1 MAFYYT
7 VWFLISIF
15 SMFSSPKPEAKVL
28 YIVFL
33 AFLCLMTGLRYEVGG
48 DWENYLN
55 IYDYFKGV
63 NIIEAL
69 TITEPAYGL
78 LNYIGQLLDFKTII
92 FVNAICSIFFYS
104 FFYKFSKKIEN
115 YWIPILVAFPYLIL
129 VVSMGYTRQSV
140 AIAFV
145 SFAIL
150 YGLERDIRKFYI
162 FSFLAILF
170 HKSAIIVFMFLP
182 LLLNLKYFNSTLF
195 FSFYSLFSFLTMS
208 GLVYYS
214 SLSGD
219 NIYTNQ
225 NSEVSSAGAIFRVV
239 VHFLALFFYLLYRKK
254 IVNSFNNYRIFDY
267 MSLLI
272 IFVFLLA
279 IPFSTLADRFNLY
292 LIIFD
297 ILVFSYLFSN
307 ISVNSRKIMVL
318 TVIFFNSLMLYIWL
332 NFGAW
337 SHAWLPY
344 QNYLLRYILE
354 YI

>member
-78 LNYIGQLLDFKTII
+78 LNYIGQLLDFKSII
-92 FVNAICSIFFYS
+92 FVNTICSIFFYS

-140 AIAFV
+140 AISFV
-145 SFAIL
+145 SLAIL
-150 YGLERDIRKFYI
+150 YGLEKKIISFFL
-162 FSFLAILF
+162 FSILGILF
-170 HKSAIIVFMFLP
+170 HKSAIIVFMFLL
-182 LLLNLKYFNSTLF
+182 LLLNLRYLNSTWIFIL
-195 FSFYSLFSFLTMS
+195 YSLSSFICMS

-225 NSEVSSAGAIFRVV
+225 SSEVSSSGAVFRVA
-239 VHFLALFFYLLYRKK
+239 VHFLALFFYVLYRKK
-254 IVNSFNNYRIFDY
+254 IVNKFINYRIFDY

-297 ILVFSYLFSN
+297 IFVFSYLFSN
-307 ISVNSRKIMVL
+307 ISISSRKIMIL
-318 TVIFFNSLMLYIWL
+318 TIIFFNSLMLHIWL

-354 YI
+354 SI